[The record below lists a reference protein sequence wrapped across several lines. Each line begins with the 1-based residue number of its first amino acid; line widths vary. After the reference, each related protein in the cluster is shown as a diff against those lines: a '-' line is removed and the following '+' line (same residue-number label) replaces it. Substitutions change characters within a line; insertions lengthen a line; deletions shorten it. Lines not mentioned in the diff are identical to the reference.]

1 MSKDKIEVVAVA
13 IRYHRDWL
21 YAASLYI
28 GTRSEA
34 QRVIVHIILI
44 EAIWGQPV
52 WHM

>member
-1 MSKDKIEVVAVA
+1 MSKDKIAVVAVA

-34 QRVIVHIILI
+34 QRVNVHI
-44 EAIWGQPV
+44 
-52 WHM
+52 